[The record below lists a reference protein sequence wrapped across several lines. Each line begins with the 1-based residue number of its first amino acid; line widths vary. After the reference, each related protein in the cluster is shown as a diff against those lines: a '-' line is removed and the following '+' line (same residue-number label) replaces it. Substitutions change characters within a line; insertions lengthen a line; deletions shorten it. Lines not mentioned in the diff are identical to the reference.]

1 MQICSL
7 TADLHTLYQK
17 GGLSVYI
24 KRTISDTLE
33 EKLDQFPVVFL
44 TGPDR
49 TGKTTEARRFMKK
62 GYGYVSLDDL
72 QERELA
78 MQDPAFF
85 LQKHPCPLIIDGIHQ
100 APGLLEA
107 IGAALSRKQT
117 EKDSSSGLFLLISS
131 GRFSRL
137 KDIPRSLESRTVFLE
152 MNSVSAREL
161 LQKKERPFILDA
173 DHFHA
178 AFDQTKTTKDLFQT
192 ITRGFFPEL
201 CSTPGLSSRRFY
213 EDWIR
218 TFIERGTDGI
228 VRPSGKLK
236 FYRLMQELAGR
247 ISSPLNYASLAA
259 VIGVSPNTVK
269 SWISL
274 LEKCGILFLLP
285 SYREEKLPGRRIS
298 APKIYFCDTGLAAH
312 LARVY
317 SAGNLE
323 ISPLGQPFLENYCI
337 CEIRKSYQNNDLH
350 PGLYYYRDSN
360 RNEVNLIIE
369 SDQAVHLIGIQNSA
383 SIQNG
388 SVKGFRRFA
397 KSGMQTDSSCILC
410 STQKNYVLEKDL
422 VVLSCLCI

>member
-78 MQDPAFF
+78 MQDPTFF

-274 LEKCGILFLLP
+274 LENAESCFCCLRTGRKN
-285 SYREEKLPGRRIS
+285 SREE
-298 APKIYFCDTGLAAH
+298 
-312 LARVY
+312 
-317 SAGNLE
+317 
-323 ISPLGQPFLENYCI
+323 
-337 CEIRKSYQNNDLH
+337 
-350 PGLYYYRDSN
+350 
-360 RNEVNLIIE
+360 
-369 SDQAVHLIGIQNSA
+369 
-383 SIQNG
+383 G
-388 SVKGFRRFA
+388 SVRLRSISVIRA
-397 KSGMQTDSSCILC
+397 WQPI
-410 STQKNYVLEKDL
+410 
-422 VVLSCLCI
+422 